1 VPCNLLQTR
10 RRHDARL
17 PVSGA
22 SWIHRAPLVITGLAH
37 SELEDVTRAPPIAI
51 KGGGVS
57 TSVAAVRS
65 YGTTTVRW
73 VHEAGDNEHCGVR
86 GHGGSC
92 DEQIRRVYSQHMLD
106 RCSVT
111 LRDE

>member
-1 VPCNLLQTR
+1 VENGRADAVNHGDGTCLVISYK

-17 PVSGA
+17 PVSGV
-22 SWIHRAPLVITGLAH
+22 SWIRRAPLVVMGLAH

-73 VHEAGDNEHCGVR
+73 VHEAGDNEHCLEL
-86 GHGGSC
+86 GGTVVLVMSK
-92 DEQIRRVYSQHMLD
+92 
-106 RCSVT
+106 
-111 LRDE
+111 